1 MVPMDSFYIIV
12 FNPITY
18 ILAPFFINRIPSCLG
33 SRIDMV
39 SNLDPVSMIFTLSL
53 Q

>member
-1 MVPMDSFYIIV
+1 MNSFYIIICY
-12 FNPITY
+12 PITF
-18 ILAPFFINRIPSCLG
+18 ILSVFSTNHITSYLG

-39 SNLDPVSMIFTLSL
+39 SKLDPVSMIFALSL